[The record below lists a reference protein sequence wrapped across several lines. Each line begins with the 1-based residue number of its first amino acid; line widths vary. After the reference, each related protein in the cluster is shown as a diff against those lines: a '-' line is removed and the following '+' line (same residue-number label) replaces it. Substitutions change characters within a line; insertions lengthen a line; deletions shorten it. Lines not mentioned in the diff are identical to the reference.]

1 MLTTKYP
8 PFALDANITMPRQNA
23 DLRLTRR
30 NISGFKLRGIPAK
43 VALYTPQRYEQG
55 PARLDVWGDR

>member
-1 MLTTKYP
+1 
-8 PFALDANITMPRQNA
+8 MPRQNA